1 MSGDVSSRLL
11 SLNLHSSSNT
21 RCWFIL
27 NTMGG
32 GTNRVTAPAA
42 VSFVSQKL
50 TVSVL
55 FQLSDRIEVKN
66 DSETANM
73 EET

>member
-1 MSGDVSSRLL
+1 M
-11 SLNLHSSSNT
+11 
-21 RCWFIL
+21 
-27 NTMGG
+27 
-32 GTNRVTAPAA
+32 TAPAAAA

-50 TVSVL
+50 TVGVL

-73 EET
+73 EEKLISAGSSVELFSCIVA